1 MSGVSGVSGAWGVK
15 YGVSLV
21 LGGVSFIEQ
30 GVSRVSEEG
39 VKVGWGVIVGWGVN
53 VGWGVMG
60 VRGVMGG
67 KGGRG
72 V

>member
-1 MSGVSGVSGAWGVK
+1 MSGVSGAWGVK

-30 GVSRVSEEG
+30 GVSQVSGEGVRG

-60 VRGVMGG
+60 GR
-67 KGGRG
+67 GGRG

>member
-30 GVSRVSEEG
+30 GVSRVSGEGVKGVRG

-60 VRGVMGG
+60 GR
-67 KGGRG
+67 GGRG